1 MSLAPTS
8 NRRAALL
15 FLAAGLATAAG
26 AALADPYQ
34 PQSVPRPQ
42 VILVYDFATNPG
54 DVQLDSG
61 VGSRLTNLFAGQ
73 SGTNQKRAE
82 AAADVVNAIG
92 DTLVKQIQ
100 SLGLYAQRVPAGT
113 SPPAYGT
120 MAIVEGQ
127 VLDIDEGN
135 RTRRTIIGFG
145 AGASKVQADAQLS
158 YQVPGQEPQLLVGYD
173 DSGKSRATPGMAVTM
188 GVGGLAGRAA
198 TSAVLG
204 GGLHAYSETHG
215 ATVSADGTRMAKDLA
230 KQLAM
235 YFATLGWIP
244 PGTMPK
250 D

>member
-1 MSLAPTS
+1 MFLA
-8 NRRAALL
+8 AALL
-15 FLAAGLATAAG
+15 PTAVPLAAGSAI
-26 AALADPYQ
+26 ADPYQ
-34 PQSVPRPQ
+34 PPALPRPQ
-42 VILVYDFATNPG
+42 VVLVYDFSNTPG
-54 DVQLDSG
+54 DVQLDAG
-61 VGSRLTNLFAGQ
+61 VGSRLTSLFASQ
-73 SGTNQKRAE
+73 SSMEQKRAE

-113 SPPAYGT
+113 SPPTYAIA
-120 MAIVEGQ
+120 AIVEGQ

-158 YQVPGQEPQLLVGYD
+158 YQSQDGGSQLLIGYD

-215 ATVSADGTRMAKDLA
+215 ATVSADGARMAKDLA
-230 KQLAM
+230 KQLAK

-244 PGTMPK
+244 PGTMPE

>member
-1 MSLAPTS
+1 MNLLSTCS
-8 NRRAALL
+8 RRAAWL
-15 FLAAGLATAAG
+15 FLAAGAVTAAG
-26 AALADPYQ
+26 ASFADPYQ
-34 PQSVPRPQ
+34 QQPVPRPR
-42 VILVYDFATNPG
+42 VVLVYDFSTAASS
-54 DVQLDSG
+54 VQLDSG
-61 VGSRLTNLFAGQ
+61 VGSRLSNLFAGQ
-73 SGTNQKRAE
+73 SGMNQERAE

-158 YQVPGQEPQLLVGYD
+158 YQVQGQEPQLLVGYD

-215 ATVSADGTRMAKDLA
+215 ATVSADGARMAKDLA
-230 KQLAM
+230 KQLAG

-244 PGTMPK
+244 PGTMPR